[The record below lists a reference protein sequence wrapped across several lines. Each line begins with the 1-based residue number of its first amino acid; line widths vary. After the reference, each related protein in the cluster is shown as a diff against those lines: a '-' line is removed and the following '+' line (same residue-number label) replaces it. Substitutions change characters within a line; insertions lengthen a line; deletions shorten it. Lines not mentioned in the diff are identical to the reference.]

1 MRHFVLFVC
10 TFASCFSPVRV
21 HAQDTSKVKAVLH
34 VTAVQ
39 AQDDPAG
46 YCETGACSA
55 KKFTVEGYV
64 NAAEGK
70 STKYVLNCVE
80 LLPRDWM
87 ARYAAC
93 ARVHANKDYSV
104 TIAPDWVDFDTH
116 EPYSTVER
124 PNYILQAHTIVSER
138 EESKPT
144 SKP

>member
-1 MRHFVLFVC
+1 
-10 TFASCFSPVRV
+10 
-21 HAQDTSKVKAVLH
+21 VKAVLH

-39 AQDDPAG
+39 AQEDPAG

-64 NAAEGK
+64 KAAEGK
-70 STKYVLNCVE
+70 STKYVLSCVE

-93 ARVHANKDYSV
+93 ARVRANKDYSV

-138 EESKPT
+138 EESKPHVR
-144 SKP
+144 

>member
-1 MRHFVLFVC
+1 MRHLVLCVC
-10 TFASCFSPVRV
+10 TLASCFSSVRV
-21 HAQDTSKVKAVLH
+21 HAQDTSRLKAVLH

-46 YCETGACSA
+46 YCETAGCSA

-64 NAAEGK
+64 TAAEGM
-70 STKYVLNCVE
+70 STKYVLSCVE
-80 LLPRDWM
+80 ALPRDLM

-93 ARVHANKDYSV
+93 ARVHANKNYSV

-138 EESKPT
+138 EER
-144 SKP
+144 